1 MIQFHN
7 FNNNKLVNNK
17 LGNSHWSESIT
28 NLLIKL
34 NKISLLRL
42 MSIMAFKLS
51 DEIFD
56 LLLFTVSPAA
66 DHVLSTS
73 AADAGT
79 ENIAH
84 ANFERRG
91 MLSLRHFQNLR
102 VSILDRKFLGHCK
115 ASYTLISSLRRSV

>member
-1 MIQFHN
+1 MIQFQN

-17 LGNSHWSESIT
+17 LGNSHWSESIS

-34 NKISLLRL
+34 NKRSLLRL

-51 DEIFD
+51 DNIFD

-84 ANFERRG
+84 ANFERRACY
-91 MLSLRHFQNLR
+91 HY
-102 VSILDRKFLGHCK
+102 D
-115 ASYTLISSLRRSV
+115 SSKI

>member
-1 MIQFHN
+1 MIKFHN

-17 LGNSHWSESIT
+17 LGNSHWSESIS
-28 NLLIKL
+28 NLLKKL
-34 NKISLLRL
+34 NKRSLLRL
-42 MSIMAFKLS
+42 MRIMAFKLS

-79 ENIAH
+79 ENIVH

-91 MLSLRHFQNLR
+91 ILSLRHFQNLR
-102 VSILDRKFLGHCK
+102 VSILDKKFLGHCK
-115 ASYTLISSLRRSV
+115 VSYT

>member
-1 MIQFHN
+1 
-7 FNNNKLVNNK
+7 
-17 LGNSHWSESIT
+17 
-28 NLLIKL
+28 
-34 NKISLLRL
+34 

-91 MLSLRHFQNLR
+91 MLSLQHY
-102 VSILDRKFLGHCK
+102 D
-115 ASYTLISSLRRSV
+115 SSKI